1 MNNLAIRI
9 LREKIISDLNEAEL
23 PIEVKRLV
31 LKEIMSVVNDTA
43 DSEIAKEQEL
53 LIQSQKSECVKEEA
67 KQDAEGVQQDN
78 VGELSE

>member
-1 MNNLAIRI
+1 MNNIVIRM

-31 LKEIMSVVNDTA
+31 LKEIMSAVNDTA

-78 VGELSE
+78 VGELPE